1 MTEQEL
7 ADWLRPRGWILGIQ
21 EPMFGHGT
29 IYRVI
34 HVDRK
39 TNYVRHT
46 HQGYSLEIEHLM
58 IKNEIMRWEA
68 EKIL

>member
-7 ADWLRPRGWILGIQ
+7 ADWLRPRGWILGVQ

-34 HVDRK
+34 HVGGK
-39 TNYVRHT
+39 SNFVHHT
-46 HQGYSLEIEHLM
+46 TQGCPL
-58 IKNEIMRWEA
+58 EA
-68 EKIL
+68 EHIVIKEEILSWEKAR